1 MHRSLRL
8 ARAGVVIGAF
18 ASMALAP
25 AASADLDEVNTK
37 KLREGVTVNG
47 ILQHERALQ
56 TISNM
61 NGGTRASGTA
71 GYRASLNYV
80 KDRLTKAGYTVKQQA
95 FNFPFYRELAPAEL
109 SQVSPAAQDYETA
122 TFDYSGTGDVTGRL
136 VPVNDNQI
144 PPGAEPSSSNA
155 GCEPGDFTPASASQP
170 EIALIQRGTCDF
182 RVKAENAVGR
192 GLRRGGHLQ
201 PGHEPGR
208 HELRRPARS
217 ARSSRSRSSA
227 TLVRGRRCARRGRL
241 RGRRASMHVVT
252 PTENVPEA
260 TTWNLIAETKK
271 GAKDQQVVVGAHLD
285 SVPDGPGHQRQRLRH
300 GVRSSSSPM
309 QMAKPRHQAA
319 AARCVRLLGR
329 RGGRPAR
336 LDALRASSSA
346 PGVADVDAN
355 LNFDMLASPNH
366 ARFVYDGDFSD
377 SAPTRRRTSTRAR
390 RRSRGCSTATSPRRA
405 SRPSRPPS
413 TAARTTG
420 PFHGHG
426 VPAGGLFSGRRG
438 ARRPPEQAAVG
449 RHRRRS
455 RSTRATTR
463 PATTSTTSTLKALNE
478 MSDAAVDVD
487 ATLRAG
493 PAARAASSRT
503 AAESGAAKVEPNRSG
518 ELAREALEP
527 LVRSA
532 DAVEGR
538 PPGRPSCV

>member
-95 FNFPFYRELAPAEL
+95 FKFPFYRELAPAEL
-109 SQVSPAAQDYETA
+109 SQVSPTAQDYETA

-182 RVKAENAVGR
+182 RVKAENAVAAGYDAVVIFNE
-192 GLRRGGHLQ
+192 GQ
-201 PGHEPGR
+201 PGR
-208 HELRRPARS
+208 QELLAGTLGAIFEVPVVGLSFEDGAALDEAAS
-217 ARSSRSRSSA
+217 AGD
-227 TLVRGRRCARRGRL
+227 VV
-241 RGRRASMHVVT
+241 MHVVT
-252 PTENVPEA
+252 STENVPEA

-285 SVPDGPGHQRQRLRH
+285 SVSAGPGINDNGSGTSTILEVAEEMAEAKTQPRRQVKFAFW
-300 GVRSSSSPM
+300 G
-309 QMAKPRHQAA
+309 AEEAG
-319 AARCVRLLGR
+319 LLGSEHYVEKL
-329 RGGRPAR
+329 GTGIT
-336 LDALRASSSA
+336 
-346 PGVADVDAN
+346 DVYAN
-355 LNFDMLASPNH
+355 LNFDMLGSPNYV
-366 ARFVYDGDFSD
+366 RFVYDGDGSSEDVVGPPGSGQIEGLFNGYFASQGLATDPTAFDGRSD
-377 SAPTRRRTSTRAR
+377 Y
-390 RRSRGCSTATSPRRA
+390 
-405 SRPSRPPS
+405 
-413 TAARTTG
+413 G
-420 PFHGHG
+420 PFIAAG
-426 VPAGGLFSGRRG
+426 VPAGGLFTG
-438 ARRPPEQAAVG
+438 AEGEKTPEQEAVYG
-449 RHRRRS
+449 GTAGEPYDPCYHQACDDITNL
-455 RSTRATTR
+455 ST
-463 PATTSTTSTLKALNE
+463 KALNE
-478 MSDAAVDVD
+478 MSDGVAHS
-487 ATLRAG
+487 TLTL
-493 PAARAASSRT
+493 ARSKSGFFEDGSRV
-503 AAESGAAKVEPNRSG
+503 GAKKVKPNRM
-518 ELAREALEP
+518 
-527 LVRSA
+527 A
-532 DAVEGR
+532 DGPDLKR
-538 PPGRPSCV
+538 